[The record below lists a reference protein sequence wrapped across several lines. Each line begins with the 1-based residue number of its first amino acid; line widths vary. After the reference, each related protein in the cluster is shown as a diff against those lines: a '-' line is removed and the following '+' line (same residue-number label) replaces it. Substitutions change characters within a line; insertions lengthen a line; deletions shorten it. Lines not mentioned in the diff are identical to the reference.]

1 MKTILRFIF
10 SIYASVVF
18 MFWIFIAYIVYLFTI
33 LFFGKKKD
41 KEFLIFLYRFI
52 GKTIT
57 TMSLLRVVPQVHLN
71 IDHTESYVVVSNHQ
85 TMMDIPANV
94 AGAPQEVLFKF
105 LGKQEADR
113 LPFFGYLIN
122 RLCILVDRK
131 SEESRKKSYLKMK
144 HEMAQGYSILI
155 YPEGTR
161 NRTNEPVKEFY
172 DGAFRLAIE
181 MQKPILV
188 NTLVGI
194 RALNPPTGFFT
205 YLPGKVYSHWDGA
218 ISTTGLSLED
228 IPELKKK
235 VAEIMTQRLRAEI
248 NTK

>member
-10 SIYASVVF
+10 SIYASFVF
-18 MFWIFIAYIVYLFTI
+18 MFWIFIAYIVYLFTS

-94 AGAPQEVLFKF
+94 AGAPDNILFKF

-113 LPFFGYLIN
+113 LPFFGFLIN
-122 RLCILVDRK
+122 RLDRK
-131 SEESRKKSYLKMK
+131 S
-144 HEMAQGYSILI
+144 
-155 YPEGTR
+155 
-161 NRTNEPVKEFY
+161 V
-172 DGAFRLAIE
+172 
-181 MQKPILV
+181 V
-188 NTLVGI
+188 
-194 RALNPPTGFFT
+194 
-205 YLPGKVYSHWDGA
+205 
-218 ISTTGLSLED
+218 
-228 IPELKKK
+228 
-235 VAEIMTQRLRAEI
+235 
-248 NTK
+248 